1 MHFQTKVLIVS
12 VLIVCVMAG
21 AIGSFWYRQ
30 TSKQAQSSAERYIG
44 SVLERLNGSFE
55 TMPRISMIFMAGK
68 SAAAKVRSLIVTL
81 RKIRVVDLSSAHLRC
96 RGPITHIKEQL

>member
-30 TSKQAQSSAERYIG
+30 TSKQAQSSAERYICLLYT
-44 SVLERLNGSFE
+44 SD
-55 TMPRISMIFMAGK
+55 
-68 SAAAKVRSLIVTL
+68 AA
-81 RKIRVVDLSSAHLRC
+81 DD
-96 RGPITHIKEQL
+96 

>member
-55 TMPRISMIFMAGK
+55 TMLRDVDHLVICASIDTNHIVNFEITRRQLHPK
-68 SAAAKVRSLIVTL
+68 SWRATRQFWTP
-81 RKIRVVDLSSAHLRC
+81 C
-96 RGPITHIKEQL
+96 

>member
-21 AIGSFWYRQ
+21 AIGSFWYQQ

-55 TMPRISMIFMAGK
+55 TMLRDVDHLVICASIDTNH
-68 SAAAKVRSLIVTL
+68 IVNPL
-81 RKIRVVDLSSAHLRC
+81 
-96 RGPITHIKEQL
+96 